1 MSKQWQ
7 LDVRIYIQ
15 CVYIV
20 CDLDLCNAYYESKK
34 KNFFLNGNL
43 MDNMKEIQRDKQM
56 WTLFIK
62 QKPTFKRSQDDD

>member
-1 MSKQWQ
+1 MATRCEDLYTMCLHS
-7 LDVRIYIQ
+7 
-15 CVYIV
+15 
-20 CDLDLCNAYYESKK
+20 DLDLCNAYYENKK
-34 KNFFLNGNL
+34 KFLNGNL